1 MSREINGL
9 YEFGEYRLDV
19 LERLLVRGD
28 QPIPLTP
35 KVFDTLLVLVKHN
48 GHLVEKELLMKEI
61 WSDSFVEEANI
72 ARNVW
77 TLRKALG
84 DDEGE
89 HRYIETVPKLGYRF
103 IAPVREVNR
112 LAHQERS
119 EVAAAIDVE
128 TAHAQALV
136 DPTSSSSNP
145 RVLLNKWRLAI
156 VGLSVVA
163 VAAIGYAMFARRAS
177 NAHEPEIKS
186 LAVLPLKSLTNAKD
200 DSYLE
205 VGLAETI
212 ITRVSQING
221 LIVRPS
227 SAIRKFNGKEINSL
241 DAARQLGV
249 DSVLDGSFQHTGD
262 HFRVNLNL
270 LRTQD
275 GVSLWGDTF
284 DVNLTDGFGIQDQI
298 AQRVATRLRLT
309 LRPNTLSHT
318 HSIKPEAYQY
328 YWQAMLHSGT
338 QNRIENKSAIEL
350 LEKAVGADP
359 DFALAYAALAM
370 EYHNRGVAVLPQQ
383 REEWEA
389 KAYATV
395 TQALSLEPDL
405 ANAHVVRSMLLWSP
419 ANNFQHRQ
427 SIAEVR
433 RALDLNPNLDEAHHH
448 LAMVYTHIGL
458 LSEGQD
464 EIQKALLINPANPG
478 VQFRVGVNLAYQTKY
493 EQALAAFSEA
503 RKYDPPLWTYQ
514 TAWVLFQLGRRDEA
528 KATVEEELKNG
539 QQDEGGLLTS
549 MNAMLAAAAG
559 NTREAEYQI
568 QRSLTLGKDYIHFHH
583 TEYAVASAYA
593 LMNKRDA
600 ALEWLKRTAA
610 DGFPCYPLFEQ
621 DANFKNLREDPKY
634 QALMK
639 TLKEQWEEY
648 KATL

>member
-1 MSREINGL
+1 MNGL
-9 YEFGEYRLDV
+9 YAFGDYRLDV
-19 LERLLVRGD
+19 VERLLIRGD
-28 QPIPLTP
+28 QLIPLTP

-48 GHLVEKELLMKEI
+48 GHLVEKELLMKEV

-72 ARNVW
+72 SRNVW
-77 TLRKALG
+77 ILRKALG
-84 DDEGE
+84 DDDGE

-103 IAPVREVNR
+103 VAPVREVNR
-112 LAHQERS
+112 LAHQVHIDTTAALIPSDFEAAS
-119 EVAAAIDVE
+119 EIPIGQLSSESAR
-128 TAHAQALV
+128 AQ
-136 DPTSSSSNP
+136 
-145 RVLLNKWRLAI
+145 VLLNKWRLAI
-156 VGLSVVA
+156 IGLCVVA
-163 VAAIGYAMFARRAS
+163 IAAVGYAMFARRAW
-177 NAHEPEIKS
+177 NMHEPEIKS
-186 LAVLPLKSLTNAKD
+186 LAVLPLKSLTNEKD

-205 VGLAETI
+205 IGLAETI

-227 SAIRKFNGKEINSL
+227 SAIRKFDGKEINSL

-249 DSVLDGSFQHTGD
+249 DSVLDGSFQHAGD

-270 LRTQD
+270 LRSQD

-309 LRPNTLSHT
+309 LRPTTLSKT

-338 QNRIENKSAIEL
+338 QNRIENKSATEL
-350 LEKAVGADP
+350 LEKAVAADP
-359 DFALAYAALAM
+359 EFALAYSALAM

-383 REEWEA
+383 RDEWEA
-389 KAYATV
+389 RAYATV
-395 TQALSLEPDL
+395 TQALSLDPDL
-405 ANAHVVRSMLLWSP
+405 ADAHIVRSMLLWSP
-419 ANNFQHRQ
+419 GNNFQHRQ

-448 LAMVYTHIGL
+448 LAVVYTHIGL
-458 LSEGQD
+458 LNEGQD
-464 EIQKALLINPANPG
+464 EIRKALLINPANPG

-493 EQALAAFSEA
+493 EQALVAFKET
-503 RKYDPPLWTYQ
+503 RKYDPPLWSYQ

-568 QRSLTLGKDYIHFHH
+568 QRSLTIGKDYIHFHH

-634 QALMK
+634 QAFMK